1 MTIDEVHMLEHFDS
15 NSFLPYKYFGT
26 PTGICKHCKA
36 FFWLN
41 EATSNGEYNKC
52 CHKGAVVLPP
62 IPEPP
67 LYLKNM
73 LLCNEMPGSINKT
86 QLNLFKEKVRIY
98 NSRLSCASISMD
110 KDRFIS
116 GSHGIPTLRIHG
128 SVYHN
133 IGSLLFNQALYSAE
147 TKASFLQ
154 ILFHETAFSTEH
166 YNLCDSGKQMLT
178 DLHLSIR
185 HINTLYNTFKAHVN
199 ENLPILETVDPTF
212 TIRFKTD
219 IDQRIAHP
227 RTVNAP
233 TIASNSWD
241 VAAIVMPPTD
251 NGDKPKQ
258 TNRDI
263 VVFSKDT
270 GHPQR
275 IKYQHAAY
283 DTLAYGLTHC
293 HGTNGWHLNVPRYK
307 WTTNDAGVFTYCGI
321 TGKTVTA
328 MEFYGYRGH
337 FRESKIPVP
346 ILNPQNE
353 AILRYEIPDPN
364 IMTDTLLYGGKL
376 AQQYWTDMYVKVEQS
391 RLDFIL
397 FNQQKIR
404 AELYQG
410 LLDAID
416 HHDEANAG
424 VPVEKSVIL
433 PSTFLGG
440 HRHQHQCYQDAMSM
454 VRRHGKPDF
463 FITFTCNPKWPEIAN
478 CLRPNEEA
486 WMRPDIVTRVFKMK
500 VDELLADLMHGNIFG
515 KHVAHTAVIEFQ
527 KRGLPHIHILLI
539 VDSDN
544 KPRTSDDYD
553 KIVYAEL
560 PDEEANPRLYQSVKS
575 HMVHGPCG
583 DANPECPCMVNGQC
597 SKGFPKEYSDFT
609 VDGNDTYP
617 TYRRRKHAN
626 ENGEP
631 RGFTKVVKNSEVL
644 VSNIWIA
651 PYNPYLLLKYDAH
664 INVEI
669 CNSISAVKYLYK
681 YVYKG
686 PDTAVINISADST
699 TNNNGAVNNNNAAV
713 AAAAAPLLQQQELG
727 NQQQHPRAAV
737 NEITRY
743 QSGRYLGP
751 CEAMWRMFGYEMS
764 DRYPSVMRLQVHLP
778 NMQTITFI
786 PGLGNEAIAAAKP
799 TMLEAFFTQV
809 KHMYFNHITQLIY

>member
-1 MTIDEVHMLEHFDS
+1 MTIEEVQMMEHIDS
-15 NSFLPYKYFGT
+15 NAYVPYKYFGS
-26 PTGICKHCKA
+26 PTAICKYCKA
-36 FFWLN
+36 FFWLS
-41 EATSNGEYNKC
+41 EATSSGEYNKC

-62 IPEPP
+62 MPEPP

-73 LLCNEMPGSINKT
+73 LLCNEVPGLINKT
-86 QLNLFKEKVRIY
+86 QLKSFAKNVRIY
-98 NSRLSCASISMD
+98 NSKLSCASISMD

-116 GSHGIPTLRIHG
+116 ENHGIPTLRIHG

-133 IGSLLFNQALYSAE
+133 IGSLLFDQALYNAE

-154 ILFHETAFSTEH
+154 IWFHETGFAPEH
-166 YNLCDSGKQMLT
+166 YNLTDNEKKQLAEIHT
-178 DLHLSIR
+178 NIR
-185 HINTLYNTFKAHVN
+185 HTNILYNTFKAQVNAYQHVLQT
-199 ENLPILETVDPTF
+199 EQPIF

-219 IDQRIAHP
+219 IDHNIAHP

-233 TIASNSWD
+233 TVAPNSWD

-251 NGDKPKQ
+251 NGDNHPKQ
-258 TNRDI
+258 SNRDI

-283 DTLAYGLTHC
+283 DPLGYSLTHC
-293 HGTNGWHLNVPRYK
+293 YGTSGWHLQVPRYK
-307 WTTNDAGVFTYCGI
+307 WETNHAGIHTYTPI
-321 TGKTVTA
+321 QGKTVTA
-328 MEFYGYRGH
+328 MEYYSYRGH
-337 FRESKIPVP
+337 FREPKIQIPV
-346 ILNPQNE
+346 LNPQNNDIIE
-353 AILRYEIPDPN
+353 GYEIPDPAV
-364 IMTDTLLYGGKL
+364 MTDTLLYGGKL

-416 HHDEANAG
+416 RNDEANAG

-440 HRHQHQCYQDAMSM
+440 HRHQHQCYQDAMSI

-463 FITFTCNPKWPEIAN
+463 FITFTCNPKWPEIAKH
-478 CLRPNEEA
+478 LRKNEEA
-486 WMRPDIVTRVFKMK
+486 WMRPDLVTRVFKMK
-500 VDELLADLMHGNIFG
+500 VDELMADIMHGNIFG

-560 PDEEANPRLYQSVKS
+560 PDELTNPRLYQAVKS

-583 DANPECPCMVNGQC
+583 DANPDCPCMVNGQC
-597 SKGFPKEYSDFT
+597 SKGYPKEYSEVT

-617 TYRRRKHAN
+617 TYRRRKHADA
-626 ENGEP
+626 NGQP
-631 RGFTKVVKNSEVL
+631 KGFTKVVKNSEVL

-669 CNSISAVKYLYK
+669 CNCISAVKYLYK

-686 PDTAVINISADST
+686 PDTAVISISADST
-699 TNNNGAVNNNNAAV
+699 LINAAEGNNI
-713 AAAAAPLLQQQELG
+713 AAAADGQQPQQQ
-727 NQQQHPRAAV
+727 PPIAV

-751 CEAMWRMFGYEMS
+751 CEAMWRLFGYEMS

-778 NMQTITFI
+778 NMQTVLFI
-786 PGLGNEAIAAAKP
+786 PGEANHAIAAVKP
-799 TMLEAFFTQV
+799 TMLEA
-809 KHMYFNHITQLIY
+809 YFNQVRKIILYCCY